1 MKKLIIIPAYN
12 EERNILGVIE
22 DVLTN
27 ATGFDYIIVND
38 CSTDNTINLC
48 KENGLNV
55 LNLPT
60 NLGIGGCVQ
69 AGYKYARENGYD
81 IAIQF
86 DGDGQH
92 NAKYIETLY
101 KAMLEKKYDMI
112 IGSRFITNLGFQSSA
127 VRRMGIKFLSQ
138 LIQRITKTNISD
150 PTSGLRIINKE
161 VIEIFCKYYP
171 VDYPEPESIVSLCRM
186 GFKIGEVPVIMNER
200 NEGSSSISPSRSLY
214 YMVKVS
220 LAIIIDFLKTRKGK
234 EEEVLHGT

>member
-38 CSTDNTINLC
+38 CSTDNTIDLC
-48 KENGLNV
+48 KEKEFNV

-69 AGYKYARENGYD
+69 AGYRYARDNGYD
-81 IAIQF
+81 MAIQF

-92 NAKYIETLY
+92 NAKYIETLCNV
-101 KAMLEKKYDMI
+101 MLEKEYDMV
-112 IGSRFITNLGFQSSA
+112 IGSRFINNVGFQSSA
-127 VRRMGIKFLSQ
+127 VRRIGIKFLSE
-138 LIQRITKTNISD
+138 LIKRIAKTSISD
-150 PTSGLRIINKE
+150 PTSGFRIINKQ
-161 VIEIFCKYYP
+161 VINCLCQYYP
-171 VDYPEPESIVSLCRM
+171 MDYPEPESIVSLCRM
-186 GFKIGEVPVIMNER
+186 GYKVGEVPVIMNER
-200 NEGSSSISPSRSLY
+200 IEGKSSISPSKSIY

-220 LAIIIDFLKTRKGK
+220 LAIIIDSLKTRKRK
-234 EEEVLHGT
+234 EGEMIHGT